1 MSQKEK
7 LISRFCS
14 LPKDFT
20 YDELR
25 SMLGYFGYE
34 EDKTPNGSR
43 VRYYNS
49 ETKDVILLHKP
60 HPGNI
65 MKIYKLKEI
74 KEKLEGQEII

>member
-7 LISRFCS
+7 LIKRFSS

-34 EDKTPNGSR
+34 EDTTPSGSR
-43 VRYYNS
+43 IRYYNIK
-49 ETKDVILLHKP
+49 TKDIITLHKP

-65 MKIYKLKEI
+65 MKMYKLKEI
-74 KEKLEGQEII
+74 KEKLEGQELI